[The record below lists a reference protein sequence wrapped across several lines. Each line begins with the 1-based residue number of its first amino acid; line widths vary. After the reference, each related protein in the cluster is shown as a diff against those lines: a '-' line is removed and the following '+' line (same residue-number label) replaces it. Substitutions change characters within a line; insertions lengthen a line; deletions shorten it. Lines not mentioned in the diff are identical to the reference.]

1 MTAIDPETLYPIEQI
16 AAAAEPSRWRR
27 IARGLRTFARRS
39 PLSAFWGCV
48 AAAIIVMALAA
59 PSSRPTRR

>member
-27 IARGLRTFARRS
+27 IAGGVRR
-39 PLSAFWGCV
+39 
-48 AAAIIVMALAA
+48 
-59 PSSRPTRR
+59 